1 MKFATV
7 AAALIAGTH
16 ADELC
21 CESCEGEGFI
31 KTYSIDHIWGLCGV
45 SCIKESDF
53 WKYKIFEPGMQK
65 ANSTTE
71 AVCEELGY
79 GVYRS
84 TEVHGI
90 PHIFDVTVDLYKPT
104 PANQTEIDLSMVEK
118 IAQMTESV
126 KAAVPSIFQ

>member
-1 MKFATV
+1 MLSKV
-7 AAALIAGTH
+7 LGLISVVSAI
-16 ADELC
+16 DPC
-21 CESCEGEGFI
+21 CEICPEGQIKAWSVNKMFGMCGESCMEP
-31 KTYSIDHIWGLCGV
+31 KDY
-45 SCIKESDF
+45 